1 MPFLCKWFL
10 SNIYTP
16 MDASESNLCM
26 QTGAARPQTKM
37 LLISRRHT
45 LPSELSL
52 LGGTKV
58 ALLMLKDANGC
69 CCWTEYLS
77 PSTVTQGRLCL
88 AFGFQE
94 VYRLPSVQLEFL
106 MPTCCCVSQ
115 LSLFNKWKIFPW
127 CEKMMR
133 KATQRVYMRSQVIN
147 ERWVWSAII
156 WWVMALMSK
165 QSLYMSQKQQ
175 RYSQNS
181 SIWHPGNVSW
191 LEWEHKLF

>member
-1 MPFLCKWFL
+1 MLYVPCYLCV
-10 SNIYTP
+10 
-16 MDASESNLCM
+16 
-26 QTGAARPQTKM
+26 
-37 LLISRRHT
+37 LLFFSRC
-45 LPSELSL
+45 LV
-52 LGGTKV
+52 GGTKV
-58 ALLMLKDANGC
+58 ALLMLKDADAC

-94 VYRLPSVQLEFL
+94 VYRLSSVQLEFL
-106 MPTCCCVSQ
+106 IPTCCRVSQ

-133 KATQRVYMRSQVIN
+133 KATQHVYTRSQVIRLECHN
-147 ERWVWSAII
+147 LVSYGTDVKTDTCRY
-156 WWVMALMSK
+156 K
-165 QSLYMSQKQQ
+165 YMPQKQQ